1 MTPSE
6 FDAGGGQTIA
16 VYLSPDTGEQVDQ
29 DALFEEI
36 AADSAERS
44 GRGQRIV
51 SVSMSP
57 TRHSAVMFG
66 REGSGYVSEMA
77 ITVVYAAT
85 APAA

>member
-1 MTPSE
+1 MTPTE
-6 FDAGGGQTIA
+6 FAAGGGQTIA

-29 DALFEEI
+29 DALFREI
-36 AADSAERS
+36 AADSAERV

-77 ITVVYAAT
+77 ITVVYAS
-85 APAA
+85 PAQSA

>member
-1 MTPSE
+1 MSPSE

-29 DALFEEI
+29 DALFREI
-36 AADSAERS
+36 AADSAERV

-77 ITVVYAAT
+77 ITVVYAST
-85 APAA
+85 APSA

>member
-1 MTPSE
+1 MTPTE

-16 VYLSPDTGEQVDQ
+16 VYLSPDTGDQVDQ
-29 DALFEEI
+29 DALFQEI
-36 AADSAERS
+36 AADSVERV

-66 REGSGYVSEMA
+66 RDGSGYVSEMA
-77 ITVVYAAT
+77 ITVVYASA
-85 APAA
+85 APSA

>member
-29 DALFEEI
+29 EALFEEI
-36 AADSAERS
+36 AADSAIRA
-44 GRGQRIV
+44 GGGQRIV

-77 ITVVYAAT
+77 ITVVYASAAPT
-85 APAA
+85 A

>member
-77 ITVVYAAT
+77 ITVVYAAA

>member
-1 MTPSE
+1 MTPTE

-16 VYLSPDTGEQVDQ
+16 VYLSPATGDQVAQ
-29 DALFEEI
+29 DALFQEI
-36 AADSAERS
+36 AAASAERV

-77 ITVVYAAT
+77 ITVVYAST
-85 APAA
+85 APSA

>member
-1 MTPSE
+1 MTPTE

-16 VYLSPDTGEQVDQ
+16 VYLSPDTGEQVNQ
-29 DALFEEI
+29 DALFQEI
-36 AADSAERS
+36 AADSSERV

-57 TRHSAVMFG
+57 TRHAAVMFG

-77 ITVVYAAT
+77 ITVVYASA
-85 APAA
+85 APSA

>member
-1 MTPSE
+1 MTPTE

-29 DALFEEI
+29 DALFQEI
-36 AADSAERS
+36 AADSTERA

-77 ITVVYAAT
+77 ITVVYAAA
-85 APAA
+85 APSA

>member
-16 VYLSPDTGEQVDQ
+16 VYLSPDTVEQVDQ

-66 REGSGYVSEMA
+66 RDGSGYVSEMA
-77 ITVVYAAT
+77 ITVVYAAA

>member
-6 FDAGGGQTIA
+6 FDAGGGQMIA

-29 DALFEEI
+29 DALFREI
-36 AADSAERS
+36 AADSAERV

-77 ITVVYAAT
+77 ITVVYA
-85 APAA
+85 PAAPSA